1 MKMQL
6 QMYMS
11 NGFALMTNFKDA
23 QKLVPWLKNDKPQN
37 FNINLIYS
45 NDNKYL
51 LFRLCDFLFYYY
63 IIVFNSVKY

>member
-1 MKMQL
+1 MLK
-6 QMYMS
+6 
-11 NGFALMTNFKDA
+11 NWC
-23 QKLVPWLKNDKPQN
+23 PLKNDKPQN